1 MPIKRTKYF
10 VLPAAEG
17 STGANF
23 TDFDL
28 ALGSVALTGQEVTFV
43 GSALVDAVFVRP
55 GVSIDFVLSGSG
67 SDAVYFSGRYADY
80 SVTLAGTN
88 MTIQRGADSTLEK
101 VVLTKAGTVAISDRL
116 IFADGTVNSLSLFN
130 SLKAVDPVTMSPPS
144 GETSQA
150 TQIASP
156 LDSSIKA
163 FALGDSGDTFAPG
176 KPGVKMTLV
185 GSLYADTVYI
195 ADGST
200 VDATLLGSGKDVIHF
215 RGNWGDYAKSV
226 AGNYVTFTRSING
239 VTENVKVNSG
249 SGGLNDQ
256 LVFADGAAGS
266 QAAKTALVAAGANA
280 AGVVL
285 SSLTDFDGALRTPGL
300 GLGPTASALDNV
312 SNLDVSSNIIL
323 VFPEAVTAAPGKVVR
338 IVNVGGSGFRGEN
351 TVNTLDIAVDSTAQ
365 VQISGATV
373 TINPSVDLDFGNNYY
388 IAMDAGAFTGAS
400 GKLSQAFEGVSTLNF
415 STVAPGTT
423 SSNLPNASNAAPSV
437 IMGSD
442 GKLTASYSYLDIEGI
457 GNPAAGVATA
467 IDLSSANVAL
477 VFKDHD
483 PSGPNANLGY
493 DGVRA
498 GNFNVAVSGFGAG
511 DQIYVDNQSS
521 KANNLA
527 LTAYSNSG
535 AAPTTI
541 QFAGND
547 LGGFIYL
554 TVAGSN
560 AGFADAAAV
569 KAGMGNVSYDPIVS
583 DGLAAIA
590 ADTSPPVIGTAATLG
605 VAENTTRVA
614 NLTANEQVTWSIVG
628 ATGSLSADARLF
640 KIEGSSTLSF
650 ASAPNYEQA
659 GRLSSYSLR
668 VAATDS
674 AGNTSTKDLTVNV
687 TDVNESPVASG
698 SIGAQTAAIGK
709 PFTLSLAGR
718 LTDPDSAA
726 TSPGSL
732 TYTFSPALPPGLTFN
747 ETNLTLSGT
756 PTTASAAATYTL
768 KATDGGTPALSA
780 SQSFSL
786 SVLADLVVTDFTV
799 ADSSGIA
806 STGKGGD
813 SLTFSLATS
822 EAVTVNTGGGTPT
835 ATFSVGSASVVA
847 QYSGGSG
854 TSTLTLVA
862 QAPAGSSGTFQLS
875 ALSLGG
881 ATVTA
886 TGSASRS
893 LATNVV
899 GQTFNGYTLDNTAPA
914 LTVSSPIKVNEN
926 AQAVGTLTTSEP
938 VTFSA
943 LSASGDSSLF
953 SLNNGVLSLKSAM
966 GQNFEQT
973 GRANTYSLPITV
985 TDAAGNTTTRTIAV
999 ELQDVNEFQV
1009 AAVTDRNTAANSV
1022 MENSPVGTPVG
1033 YTASATD
1040 ADGSNNTVSYKLLD
1054 PNGVSDYT
1062 GKELR
1067 IDATTGAVS
1076 VAGPIDYEALTTK
1089 ALTVHVKATS
1099 ADGSSSVTAS
1109 PVSITILDDVNET
1122 VPIVLQTP
1130 SVISPSTTSISGTT
1144 TSGAVVKVFLG
1155 TAAAESATVTA
1166 SSTGAWS
1173 VPVSSLSGLVSG
1185 SNAVKF
1191 TATLGN
1197 TVGTLNQNFLFSG
1210 APSWTQS
1217 ALKVASIRGTVD
1229 EALASD
1235 GKITHAEAIS
1245 VLDVAIAAAKTASG
1259 ANGAIG
1265 DSILADLRAISLR
1278 GDSVFTS
1285 QDLTGKESGYLSYVF
1300 DKVVNTSPANA
1311 FFTGGTITRAPLGN
1325 LNSNSPVSSLEKL
1338 RDKWLLGRDL
1348 PDPRT
1353 EGDTANPAATS
1364 ASGEYRAF
1372 DGSLVIDGFGYTD
1385 VRQGS
1390 MGDCYLL
1397 AGAAGI
1403 AEASTYAKTTSDPKL
1418 ADYATAFERMFSANS
1433 GAPTWGVRL
1442 FDVFNKPHW
1451 VTVNNQFVVPTGSGD
1466 GAPPSYA
1473 KVPVSPSTDKPE
1485 LWVALLEKA
1494 YAQANETG
1502 ILQRD
1507 NSSNA
1512 FFAIEGGTGDNLQQ
1526 MLGGGTAF
1534 LANGRTISW
1543 TRAYFGMPASEVNGQ
1558 LGNTQISA
1566 TSLEGVMNL
1575 GHPFYIGSGYETKI
1589 NGTTGW
1595 TGGHA
1600 FAGFDPLRTN
1610 PTNTDITIY
1619 NPWGPT
1625 APTHVSPF
1633 PDNLTTMKANAK
1645 LSLAFRVPEVPV
1657 WVTNHFNSASSKKVD
1672 AAKPVSKASA
1682 LQSTEASGL
1691 LNQSFLKIGAGVSTA
1706 YADNGPAGNT
1716 ADDRQGLFKLTGN
1729 ETGVKVFLTPKEG
1742 ASSVPSSYL
1751 QAISSATVDT
1761 FLAAVDA
1768 ASSVANVKFV
1778 YQPSGAVD
1786 ITGDPVAEVGVSV
1799 ALGLPA
1805 AVSSGNIVFAPV
1817 KEAGEVGGA
1826 KVATG
1831 LAATV
1836 VNTKDAPEAHSINI
1850 DTTTGA
1856 VMFIDVEG
1864 YWRVGKF
1871 GELKSSYVPLTH
1883 TVDGT
1888 VTKVNHDT
1896 FEASAKA
1903 AQFIFDSDGK
1913 TVVGFEVIAASNENP
1928 DDLFVLYFDSTGQLV
1943 GSEYLSPQEEL
1954 EAEAEYLID
1963 ANESG
1968 SLGNEPFFLAEGIA
1982 GAPDL
1987 YADPFGDLA
1996 LLTGHSNG
2004 AAVYL
2009 PITISL
2015 VVEAGKPAEIHPI
2028 NLYDFEDGIEFTAVV
2043 KAPNATVADPKYL
2056 LYLQFGNDN
2065 VATVTV
2071 QKTGAILLDSEGEVL
2086 VGAPLTAVE
2095 EAELE
2100 KASGIDLGRD
2110 GDTAAESPLITGNAE
2125 DNTFDSR
2132 GDGTKDR
2139 YKDSTGDDTYLG
2151 GEGDDLLIG
2160 ILSGEANFASR
2171 GVNVFFGDD
2180 GNDRFAGMGE
2190 GDIFLAGLGD
2200 KDSVWVNGARAAF
2213 EILLATPEQMAL
2225 ARAFDESVTAGYV
2238 VREIASGSIA
2248 AVFDAELIEFAVG
2261 GFSGQLSSLATPY
2274 TYVQ

>member
-28 ALGSVALTGQEVTFV
+28 SLGSVSLTGQEVTFV

-130 SLKAVDPVTMSPPS
+130 SLKAVDPVTLSPPS

-150 TQIASP
+150 PQVASP

-176 KPGVKMTLV
+176 KSGVKMTLV

-200 VDATLLGSGKDVIHF
+200 VDATLLGSGKDVIYF

-239 VTENVKVNSG
+239 ATETVKVNSG

-266 QAAKTALVAAGANA
+266 QAAKTALVAAGTNT
-280 AGVVL
+280 AGVAL
-285 SSLTDFDGALRTPGL
+285 SSLTDFDSALRTPGL

-312 SNLDVSSNIIL
+312 ANLDVSSNIVLI
-323 VFPEAVTAAPGKVVR
+323 FPEAVTAVSGKVIR

-351 TVNTLDIAVDSTAQ
+351 TINTLDIAVDSTSQ

-373 TINPSVDLDFGNNYY
+373 TINPSFDLDFGNDYY

-400 GKLSQAFEGVSTLNF
+400 GKSSEAFEGVSTLNF

-423 SSNLPNASNAAPSV
+423 SANLPNASNAAPSV
-437 IMGSD
+437 VMGSD

-457 GNPAAGVATA
+457 GNPASGVPTA

-483 PSGPNANLGY
+483 PLGPDASLGY

-498 GNFNVAVSGFGAG
+498 GNFNVAVNGFGAG
-511 DQIYVDNQSS
+511 DRIYVDNQSS

-560 AGFADAAAV
+560 AGFSDAAAL

-583 DGLAAIA
+583 DGLAAIV
-590 ADTSPPVIGTAATLG
+590 ADTTPPVIGTAATLA

-614 NLTANEQVTWSIVG
+614 NLTANEPVTWSIVG

-640 KIEGSSTLSF
+640 KVEGSSTLSF

-659 GRLSSYSLR
+659 GRSPAYSVR
-668 VAATDS
+668 VAATDT
-674 AGNTSTKDLTVNV
+674 AGNVSTKDLTVNV
-687 TDVNESPVASG
+687 TEANESPVASG

-709 PFTLSLAGR
+709 AFTLSLAGR
-718 LTDPDSAA
+718 FTDPDSAA
-726 TSPGSL
+726 TSLGKL
-732 TYTFSPALPPGLTFN
+732 TYTFSPALPSWLTFN

-768 KATDGGTPALSA
+768 KATDGGSPALSA

-786 SVLADLVVTDFTV
+786 SVLGDLVVTGFTV
-799 ADSSGIA
+799 ADSSGTT

-813 SLTFSLATS
+813 SLTFSLTTS

-835 ATFSVGSASVVA
+835 ATFTVGSSSVVA

-854 TSTLTLVA
+854 TSTLTFVA

-893 LATNVV
+893 LTTSVV
-899 GQTFNGYTLDNTAPA
+899 GQTFSGYILDNTAPT

-926 AQAVGTLTTSEP
+926 TQAVGTLTTSEP

-943 LSASGDSSLF
+943 LSATGDSSLF
-953 SLNNGVLSLKSAM
+953 SLNNGVLSFKSAT

-973 GRANTYSLPITV
+973 GRSNTYSLPITV
-985 TDAAGNTTTRTIAV
+985 TDAAGNATTRTIAV
-999 ELQDVNEFQV
+999 ELQDLNEFPV
-1009 AAVTDRNTAANSV
+1009 AAVTDRNTATNSV

-1040 ADGSNNTVSYKLLD
+1040 ADGSNNTVLYKLLD
-1054 PNGVSDYT
+1054 SNGVSDYT

-1067 IDATTGAVS
+1067 IDATTGVVS

-1099 ADGSSSVTAS
+1099 ADGSSSVTTS
-1109 PVSITILDDVNET
+1109 PVSIAILDDVNET
-1122 VPIVLQTP
+1122 VPIVLQSA
-1130 SVISPSTTSISGTT
+1130 SVISPTTTSIAGTT
-1144 TSGAVVKVFLG
+1144 APGAVVKVFLG
-1155 TAAAESATVTA
+1155 TAAAESASVTA
-1166 SSTGAWS
+1166 GSTGAWS
-1173 VPVSSLSGLVSG
+1173 IPVSSLSGLVSG

-1191 TATLGN
+1191 TATVGS
-1197 TVGTLNQNFLFSG
+1197 TVGTLNQSFLYSG
-1210 APSWTQS
+1210 TPSWTQS

-1229 EALASD
+1229 QALSSD
-1235 GKITHAEAIS
+1235 GKITHAEAVS
-1245 VLDVAIAAAKTASG
+1245 VLDSAIAAAKTASG
-1259 ANGAIG
+1259 ASGTVG
-1265 DSILADLRAISLR
+1265 ETILADLRAISLR

-1285 QDLTGKESGYLSYVF
+1285 PDLNGKESGYLSYVF

-1311 FFTGGTITRAPLGN
+1311 FFTGGTITRQALGN
-1325 LNSNSPVSSLEKL
+1325 LNGNSPISDLEKL
-1338 RDKWLLGRDL
+1338 RDKWLLGLDL

-1353 EGDTANPAATS
+1353 EGDTANPAAVG

-1372 DGSLVIDGFGYTD
+1372 NGSLVIDGFGYTD

-1433 GAPTWGVRL
+1433 GTSTWGVR
-1442 FDVFNKPHW
+1442 FYDVFNKPHW
-1451 VTVNNQFVVPTGSGD
+1451 VTVNNQFVVPTGSG
-1466 GAPPSYA
+1466 ANVSPSYA
-1473 KVPVSPSTDKPE
+1473 KLPVAASTGKSE

-1502 ILQRD
+1502 IFERD

-1512 FFAIEGGTGDNLQQ
+1512 FFAIEGGWGTNLQQ

-1534 LANGRTISW
+1534 LAAGRTLSW
-1543 TRAYFGMPASEVNGQ
+1543 TRGYFGLPASDVNTQ
-1558 LGNTQISA
+1558 LGT
-1566 TSLEGVMNL
+1566 TTLEGIMNF
-1575 GHPFYIGSGYETKI
+1575 GHPFYVSSSYSSQIGGKI
-1589 NGTTGW
+1589 AW

-1600 FAGFDPLRTN
+1600 FTGFDPVRTN
-1610 PTNTDITIY
+1610 TTNTNITIY
-1619 NPWGPT
+1619 NPWGPSGSS
-1625 APTHVSPF
+1625 HVSPF
-1633 PDNLTTMKANAK
+1633 EDNLATMKTNAK
-1645 LSLAFRVPEVPV
+1645 LSLAFRVPTVPD
-1657 WVTNHFNSASSKKVD
+1657 WVTQYFESASSQKAA
-1672 AAKPVSKASA
+1672 AAKPVSSASV
-1682 LQSTEASGL
+1682 LQSTQISGPL
-1691 LNQSFLKIGAGVSTA
+1691 AQSFLKIGAGVSTA
-1706 YADNGPAGNT
+1706 YADNGTANNT
-1716 ADDRQGLFKLTGN
+1716 ADDREGVFKLTGN
-1729 ETGVKVFLTPKEG
+1729 ETGVKVFLTPKPG
-1742 ASSVPSSYL
+1742 VSADLSVHL

-1761 FLAAVDA
+1761 FLAAVNA
-1768 ASSVANVKFV
+1768 AKAVSNVKFV
-1778 YQPSGAVD
+1778 FQPSGAVD
-1786 ITGDPVAEVGVSV
+1786 ITGDPKAELGVSV
-1799 ALGLPA
+1799 ALGLP
-1805 AVSSGNIVFAPV
+1805 SGATSGKIVLTPV
-1817 KEAGEVGGA
+1817 KEAGEVGSA
-1826 KVATG
+1826 KIEDG
-1831 LAATV
+1831 IAAAV
-1836 VNTKDAPEAHSINI
+1836 VNTKQFPEAHSINI

-1856 VMFIDVEG
+1856 VMFMDSDG
-1864 YWRVGKF
+1864 YWQVGKF
-1871 GELKSSYVPLTH
+1871 GELKSSYVPLTYN
-1883 TVDGT
+1883 VDGT

-1896 FEASAKA
+1896 FEASAKG
-1903 AQFIFDSDGK
+1903 AQFIFDSDGT
-1913 TVVGFEVIAASNENP
+1913 TVLGFEVIAASNENP
-1928 DDLFVLYFDSTGQLV
+1928 DDLFVLYFDSTGQLA
-1943 GSEYLSPQEEL
+1943 GSEYLSPEEEL
-1954 EAEAEYLID
+1954 EAEGEYLFD
-1963 ANESG
+1963 VNDSG
-1968 SLGNEPFFLAEGIA
+1968 ALGNEPFFLAEGIA

-1987 YADPFGDLA
+1987 YADPYGDLV
-1996 LLTGHSNG
+1996 LLTGQSNG
-2004 AAVYL
+2004 SPTYL
-2009 PITISL
+2009 PITIAL
-2015 VVEAGKPAEIHPI
+2015 AVKEGGPLEDYPI
-2028 NLYDFEDGIEFTAVV
+2028 NLYDFDEGIEFTAVV
-2043 KAPNATVADPKYL
+2043 KAPDSTDGPKYL
-2056 LYLQFGNDN
+2056 LYVQFGDDV

-2071 QKTGAILLDSEGEVL
+2071 QKTGAILLDTNGEIL
-2086 VGAPLTAVE
+2086 VGAPLTPQQ

-2110 GDTAAESPLITGNAE
+2110 GDTTAESPLITGNAE

-2132 GDGTKDR
+2132 GDGTNDR

-2171 GVNVFFGDD
+2171 GVNVFYGDD
-2180 GNDRFAGMGE
+2180 GNDRFAGMSD
-2190 GDIFLAGLGD
+2190 GDIFLAGAGD

-2225 ARAFDESVTAGYV
+2225 ARAFDESVTTGYV
-2238 VREIASGSIA
+2238 IREIASGSIA
-2248 AVFDAELIEFAVG
+2248 AVFDAEMIEFAVG